1 MGEALKISFRKF
13 PAKKQKY
20 YFTQPNLTMTSLER
34 WGASLTPF
42 FCSQSKI
49 FTVVGLV
56 PYPSSESEIEGEA
69 DLVLVQTS
77 YVFLKKAF

>member
-1 MGEALKISFRKF
+1 MHDCKMIPNKITDL
-13 PAKKQKY
+13 
-20 YFTQPNLTMTSLER
+20 FT
-34 WGASLTPF
+34 
-42 FCSQSKI
+42 I
-49 FTVVGLV
+49 VGLV